1 MAKDPKQQNSMPGR
15 PGEPAQHDSP
25 TRALAGR
32 LMNEVRQFVVMFLY
46 LWILFGLFVLN
57 QVLTLEQHGLSI
69 ALSGFAMLNALVLA
83 KVMMIVE
90 YFDFSRWLR
99 GGPLV
104 YPVVFESLLLSVL
117 FIVFHFVERVV
128 MGLLKGEALQQSIPN
143 IAGGGPLGLI
153 CIGCILLFSLLP
165 FFAFKHLSRVLGPG
179 YVYGLFFRGPSAAA
193 AEGSP
198 R

>member
-165 FFAFKHLSRVLGPG
+165 FFAFKHLSRVLG
-179 YVYGLFFRGPSAAA
+179 LSLIHI
-193 AEGSP
+193 
-198 R
+198 